1 MHKRKGLC
9 LLGNPDVLVA
19 SGSRLITSFPV
30 HPVSA
35 ASPSHSLADAGSGT
49 HIDANGGW
57 KGDARRLRECPRTFW
72 ILEEHSDTGWRT
84 FVHKSRNHGETDDS
98 VSTLHRLVIRVPIS
112 SPPLILPLG
121 GIPFGPRVSCAV
133 VLISADTTAVLRLWL
148 PPSSP
153 GGATSSHPP
162 STWDGPNLASVQSPS
177 AFWCIALVQHV
188 SDLSIPPHSES
199 TKTRTGEGNSPS
211 PSSPLAHEFLVLRS

>member
-1 MHKRKGLC
+1 MLSP
-9 LLGNPDVLVA
+9 LLRPPIHWQTRGPALTSTPTVYIEDEDTQATPVA
-19 SGSRLITSFPV
+19 C
-30 HPVSA
+30 
-35 ASPSHSLADAGSGT
+35 
-49 HIDANGGW
+49 AN
-57 KGDARRLRECPRTFW
+57 CPRTFW
-72 ILEEHSDTGWRT
+72 ILEEHSDTGGR
-84 FVHKSRNHGETDDS
+84 F
-98 VSTLHRLVIRVPIS
+98 TLHRLVIPRPYFFS
-112 SPPLILPLG
+112 TADSPAG
-121 GIPFGPRVSCAV
+121 RIPFGPRVSCAV

-211 PSSPLAHEFLVLRS
+211 PSSPLAHEFLVLRSHRRAICASGLEDPHGGSVSKTRSSLLFATASCVQVPPAL